1 MSHVVRNVP
10 FVAWGGLIGW
20 LLAKVHRGWVV
31 NLQRQRIQR
40 LVAENARLLRRRDAR
55 VR

>member
-1 MSHVVRNVP
+1 MSQVVHNLP

-20 LLAKVHRGWVV
+20 LLAKAHRGWVV
-31 NLQRQRIQR
+31 NLQRHRIQR
-40 LVAENARLLRRRDAR
+40 LLAQNARLLRRRGAR